1 MRTTRHIS
9 RALLMLATLLLLT
22 GCGRGMGDLQQWVA
36 QEKAKSGARLDT
48 PPDIKHFETFEYV
61 PDDRRDPF
69 APGFDE
75 EETSA
80 DSGPRPDENRPREP
94 LEMYTLDGLSMVGTL
109 GLEET
114 MEALVKDPDGVIHRV
129 RGGDYLGQN
138 YGRITAISEDRIEL
152 AELVPNGAGGW
163 MERQAKI
170 ALADSKK

>member
-1 MRTTRHIS
+1 MRKPRLIS
-9 RALLMLATLLLLT
+9 RALVTLAVLLLLT
-22 GCGRGMGDLQQWVA
+22 ACGRGMGDLQQWVA
-36 QEKAKSGARLDT
+36 QEKAKTGAPLE
-48 PPDIKHFETFEYV
+48 PLPVIKHFETFEYV
-61 PDDRRDPF
+61 ADDRRDPF

-75 EETSA
+75 EEASA
-80 DSGPRPDENRPREP
+80 DAGPRPDENRPREP

-109 GLEET
+109 GLEQD

-138 YGRITAISEDRIEL
+138 YGRITAITEDHIEL